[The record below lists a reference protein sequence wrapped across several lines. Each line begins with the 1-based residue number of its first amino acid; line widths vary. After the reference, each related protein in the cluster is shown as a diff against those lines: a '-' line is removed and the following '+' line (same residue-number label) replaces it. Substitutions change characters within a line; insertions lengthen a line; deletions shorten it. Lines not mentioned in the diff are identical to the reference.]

1 MIWWEPVLTQD
12 HRGEWGWAVHP
23 PQDRPGLPQNCAR
36 AVLIPGGMWEH
47 PPLWALGVLRN
58 PRAHEVFFSTSWG
71 FLLVLQVGGHQH
83 LSCNFAFSSFAGVGM
98 IYPFWTKQYSLCD
111 LNTGLVYFLIDGDT
125 FLPAPQEVAGNTY
138 LLPETTL
145 KTVVVFS
152 KAAWLPNTSR
162 R

>member
-1 MIWWEPVLTQD
+1 
-12 HRGEWGWAVHP
+12 
-23 PQDRPGLPQNCAR
+23 
-36 AVLIPGGMWEH
+36 
-47 PPLWALGVLRN
+47 
-58 PRAHEVFFSTSWG
+58 
-71 FLLVLQVGGHQH
+71 
-83 LSCNFAFSSFAGVGM
+83 M

-125 FLPAPQEVAGNTY
+125 FLPAPQEAAGNTY